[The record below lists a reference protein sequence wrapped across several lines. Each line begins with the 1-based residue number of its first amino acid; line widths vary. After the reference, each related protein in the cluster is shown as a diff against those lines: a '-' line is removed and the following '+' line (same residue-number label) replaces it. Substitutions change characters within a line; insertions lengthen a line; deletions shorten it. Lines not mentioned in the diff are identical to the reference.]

1 MKTLKLNDVLHI
13 RQENELWFANNERS
27 VFVSTKAFGAMQ
39 RDLIENIGINRMKT
53 FFFKYGYQLG
63 DEDAQEVAKR
73 DSLSLFEKIEY
84 GPIIHALKGHAKVP
98 HYRKR
103 F

>member
-1 MKTLKLNDVLHI
+1 MKTLKLNDLLHI

-39 RDLIENIGINRMKT
+39 RDLIENIGINRLKT

-63 DEDAQEVAKR
+63 VEDAQEVAKR
-73 DSLSLFEKIEY
+73 RLFK
-84 GPIIHALKGHAKVP
+84 
-98 HYRKR
+98 
-103 F
+103 FT